1 MGRIGPT
8 TAAPR
13 YPKARPRSLPVMTIT
28 VAVPGRADLA
38 LQTLL
43 LDVNGTLTRG
53 GELLHGVAPRIAA
66 LREVLE
72 VRLLSADTFG
82 TVDEVARQL
91 GGVGVTHVASGSE
104 KAAVAA
110 NLGAETCAAVGN
122 GANDEEML
130 RTVALGIA
138 VVGPEGAAPAT
149 LASADIVTGSVLD
162 ALDLLAEPTAV
173 AATLRA

>member
-1 MGRIGPT
+1 M
-8 TAAPR
+8 
-13 YPKARPRSLPVMTIT
+13 
-28 VAVPGRADLA
+28 
-38 LQTLL
+38 
-43 LDVNGTLTRG
+43 
-53 GELLHGVAPRIAA
+53 PRIAA

-91 GGVGVTHVASGSE
+91 GGVGVTHVASGAE

-110 NLGAETCAAVGN
+110 NLGADSCAAVGN

-149 LASADIVTGSVLD
+149 LASADIVTGSVVD